1 MDKQDVH
8 INTMEYYLALKRN
21 LAICNN
27 MDGPRGYNA
36 KWSKSEKTNLW
47 FHLHVESK
55 KQNRLIDTGNK
66 LVVISGRSGWKVD
79 KIDEED

>member
-1 MDKQDVH
+1 MDKQDVY
-8 INTMEYYLALKRN
+8 INTMEYYLAPKRN

-27 MDGPRGYNA
+27 MDGPRGYYA
-36 KWSKSEKTNLW
+36 KWSKSEQTNLW

-66 LVVISGRSGWKVD
+66 LVVIRGRSGWNVD
-79 KIDEED
+79 KTGEED